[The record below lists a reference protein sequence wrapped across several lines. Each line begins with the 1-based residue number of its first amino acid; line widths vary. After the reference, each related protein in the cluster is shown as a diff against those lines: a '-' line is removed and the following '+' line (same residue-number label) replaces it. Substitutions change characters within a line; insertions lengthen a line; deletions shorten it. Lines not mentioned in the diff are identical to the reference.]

1 MFSSPEL
8 LRWVLL
14 VSNVIMAFLS
24 IVNAVPGEP
33 SGPIGHPYATPGTAP
48 LRPSTRPL
56 ANQLNRPLTV
66 AALVGAATL
75 LRHRF
80 LRWGATT
87 QEQHRALA
95 GDGVLPAADVSTTR
109 AITINAQAA
118 DVWPWL
124 AQLGQGR
131 GGFYSYD
138 WLENLIPGVD
148 IHNADRIVPQ
158 WQHISVGAEVRLAP
172 EVPLTVV
179 VLEPGRAL
187 ALRGSVPM
195 GGVAPPYD
203 FTWAFVLLPRAD
215 GTTRLVVRERYAY
228 TRRWAS
234 LIVQPA
240 TLVSCLMTPKMLRG
254 IKSRVERTMP
264 NAVRP
269 PCMPMSDRD
278 ATADPISAAR

>member
-1 MFSSPEL
+1 MLSSSAV

-14 VSNVIMAFLS
+14 VSNVMRQVI
-24 IVNAVPGEP
+24 
-33 SGPIGHPYATPGTAP
+33 
-48 LRPSTRPL
+48 RPL
-56 ANQLNRPLTV
+56 KA

-80 LRWGATT
+80 LNWGATGD
-87 QEQHRALA
+87 ERHCALA
-95 GDGVLPAADVSTTR
+95 GDGVLPTADVSTTR
-109 AITINAQAA
+109 SITINAAGA
-118 DVWPWL
+118 EVWPWL

-138 WLENLIPGVD
+138 WLENRIPGVD
-148 IHNADRIVPQ
+148 IHNADRIFPR
-158 WQHISVGAEVRLAP
+158 WQQLDVGDEVRLAP

-187 ALRGSVPM
+187 VLRGSVPM

-203 FTWAFVLLPRAD
+203 FTWAFVLLPRPD
-215 GTTRLVVRERYAY
+215 GRTRLVVRERYAY
-228 TRRWAS
+228 TRRWGA

-254 IKSRVERTMP
+254 IRSRAQRTTP
-264 NAVRP
+264 GAAGTP
-269 PCMPMSDRD
+269 SLPIPDHD
-278 ATADPISAAR
+278 ATAEPISAAR